1 MKSVFK
7 IEIPN
12 STTYVWRKS
21 ILKYNDNELY
31 SFFSHQVLKK
41 KIVAIIVQMWLSKA
55 HRTIAHYYYYYY
67 CIFSFVLFLNFGTP
81 IPCEYKKDIVFI

>member
-12 STTYVWRKS
+12 STTYVWRKF

-55 HRTIAHYYYYYY
+55 HRTIAHYYYYY
-67 CIFSFVLFLNFGTP
+67 CIFSFVLFFKLWDSYP
-81 IPCEYKKDIVFI
+81 MRV

>member
-31 SFFSHQVLKK
+31 SFFSHQILKK
-41 KIVAIIVQMWLSKA
+41 KILAVIVKMWLSKA
-55 HRTIAHYYYYYY
+55 HRTIAH
-67 CIFSFVLFLNFGTP
+67 
-81 IPCEYKKDIVFI
+81 